1 MENISSSSLTNQS
14 DNAPNESF
22 WNLAKNFA
30 LVVVIIVGLLLI
42 IHIFTKNS
50 NNNFEFA
57 NNLTTPQITPPNVTQ
72 TQQTTKQTYKQFD
85 EVKLPSSIGGE
96 AGYIGRDFICF
107 RDKISDQDFVSKRNG
122 CMACQVDN
130 KMHAKTGTNITATCV
145 YGENSTDPSV
155 WTRAMCE
162 SECSKLVAG

>member
-1 MENISSSSLTNQS
+1 MENIDSPSLTNQS

-22 WNLAKNFA
+22 WNLAKNFL
-30 LVVVIIVGLLLI
+30 LVVAIIIGLLLI

-50 NNNFEFA
+50 NTNFEFA
-57 NNLTTPQITPPNVTQ
+57 NNLTTPQVTSPSVTQ
-72 TQQTTKQTYKQFD
+72 TKQTYKQFD
-85 EVKLPSSIGGE
+85 EIKLPSSIGGE

-130 KMHAKTGTNITATCV
+130 KIHAKTGTNIIATCV

-155 WTRAMCE
+155 WTHAMCE
-162 SECSKLVAG
+162 SECSKLVVG